1 MERGSVF
8 MTNRTQAVRFPKSVR
23 LPDGVTSVDI
33 QRRGH
38 SWVITPSEQSW
49 AAWFEG
55 EAVSSDF
62 LVGRDQPSDQERE
75 AL

>member
-8 MTNRTQAVRFPKSVR
+8 MTNKTQAVRFPKSLR

-33 QRRGH
+33 QRRGR

-55 EAVSSDF
+55 EGVSRDF
-62 LVGRDQPSDQERE
+62 MEEREQPADQERA

>member
-8 MTNRTQAVRFPKSVR
+8 MTNKTQAVRFPKSVR
-23 LPDGVTSVDI
+23 LPEGVTSVDI
-33 QRRGH
+33 QRRGRV
-38 SWVITPSEQSW
+38 WTITPSEQSW

-55 EAVSSDF
+55 DGVSLDF
-62 LVGRDQPSDQERE
+62 MDAREQPADQARD

>member
-8 MTNRTQAVRFPKSVR
+8 MTNKTQAVRFPKSVR

-33 QRRGH
+33 QRRGR
-38 SWVITPSEQSW
+38 SWIITPSEISW
-49 AAWFEG
+49 AAWFDG
-55 EAVSSDF
+55 EDVSHDF
-62 LVGRDQPSDQERE
+62 MSERDQPADQERA

>member
-8 MTNRTQAVRFPKSVR
+8 MTNKTQAVRFPKSVR

-33 QRRGH
+33 LRRGR

-49 AAWFEG
+49 AAWFDG
-55 EAVSSDF
+55 DGVSLDF
-62 LVGRDQPSDQERE
+62 MTEREQPTEQERS

>member
-8 MTNRTQAVRFPKSVR
+8 MTNKTQAVRFPKSVR

-33 QRRGH
+33 QRRGR

-62 LVGRDQPSDQERE
+62 LVEREQPSDQERE